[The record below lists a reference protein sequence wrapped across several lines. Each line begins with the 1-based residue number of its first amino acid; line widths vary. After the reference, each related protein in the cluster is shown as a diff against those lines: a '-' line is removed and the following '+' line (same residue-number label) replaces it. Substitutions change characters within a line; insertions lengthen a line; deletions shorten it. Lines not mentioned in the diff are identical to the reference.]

1 MIRFQKIVGILSGGF
16 ALCLTLSS
24 TTHAAAD
31 PCLDKK
37 ASPSSL
43 ARCGEEKRQGIE
55 TIKGE
60 VLHIE
65 GDNYMVQKFYGKAVW
80 LVSDAASQ
88 VTGRI
93 LLGDSI
99 EAKVR
104 EVNNQKRVLSIHQ
117 IK

>member
-1 MIRFQKIVGILSGGF
+1 MSRVRRIVGSVSSGF
-16 ALCLTLSS
+16 VLCLSLSS
-24 TTHAAAD
+24 ITQAAAD
-31 PCLDKK
+31 PCLDKQ

-43 ARCGEEKRQGIE
+43 ARCGEEKRLGIE

-65 GDNYMVQKFYGKAVW
+65 GDNYMVQKFYGKVVW

-88 VTGRI
+88 ITGRI
-93 LLGDSI
+93 LLGDTI

-104 EVNNQKRVLSIHQ
+104 EVDNQKRVLSIHQ

>member
-1 MIRFQKIVGILSGGF
+1 VIPFPKIVGSVSSGF
-16 ALCLTLSS
+16 VLCLSLNSITQ
-24 TTHAAAD
+24 AAAD
-31 PCLDKK
+31 PCLDKQG
-37 ASPSSL
+37 SQSSV
-43 ARCGEEKRQGIE
+43 AKCGEEKRNGIE

-60 VLHIE
+60 VLVIE

-88 VTGRI
+88 VKGRI
-93 LLGDSI
+93 VLGDSI

-104 EVNNQKRVLSIHQ
+104 EVDNQKRVLSIHQ

>member
-1 MIRFQKIVGILSGGF
+1 MIRFPQIVGSVSSGF
-16 ALCLTLSS
+16 VLCLTLSS

-31 PCLDKK
+31 PCPDKK

-43 ARCGEEKRQGIE
+43 ARCAEEKRQGIE

-65 GDNYMVQKFYGKAVW
+65 GDNYMVQKFYGKVVW

-88 VTGRI
+88 IMGRI
-93 LLGDSI
+93 LLGDTI

-104 EVNNQKRVLSIHQ
+104 EVDNQKRVLSIHQ